1 MSKRKKR
8 RFIIAGIIAVLLLLC
23 FTGWKIS
30 LGRGTAIEIPVDK
43 DTTCVYWGSFPE
55 YKILD
60 RIWCEEKLGDSGIT
74 IGEEGDFLCCVCSVI
89 AAAGENYFITP
100 DKVNALLCELYGY
113 SKHGDIKKDVLK
125 AIAEN
130 VTYHYFIDAA
140 LENSEESKDLN
151 DPPVAFDIV
160 KVKKGGD
167 FRWIVLEGFSND
179 GKDYRCMDPRETT
192 ETCLADYGS
201 RVYEWYTVG
210 KLQDGV
216 NIEKKESVLKRIGE
230 IENRKRKRFIIVGE
244 FVLLIVSW
252 IIGRKIDHYMK
263 QKG

>member
-1 MSKRKKR
+1 M
-8 RFIIAGIIAVLLLLC
+8 
-23 FTGWKIS
+23 
-30 LGRGTAIEIPVDK
+30 
-43 DTTCVYWGSFPE
+43 
-55 YKILD
+55 
-60 RIWCEEKLGDSGIT
+60 
-74 IGEEGDFLCCVCSVI
+74 
-89 AAAGENYFITP
+89 
-100 DKVNALLCELYGY
+100 
-113 SKHGDIKKDVLK
+113 K

-130 VTYHYFIDAA
+130 VTYHYFIDPA

>member
-30 LGRGTAIEIPVDK
+30 HGRGTAIEIPVDK

-89 AAAGENYFITP
+89 AAAGENYFI
-100 DKVNALLCELYGY
+100 
-113 SKHGDIKKDVLK
+113 
-125 AIAEN
+125 AEN
-130 VTYHYFIDAA
+130 VTYHYFIDPA